1 MQKSIKLFLLSVIL
15 LSGVASAPAMAQLWS
30 WATES
35 PLAHFTP
42 EDFELFYAAADEAL
56 NQNTDD
62 SEVSWRNPDTGHSGS
77 IKVFG
82 TQQIDGTTC
91 REALLNNSAGAITGS
106 LQYFLCKQDDGK
118 WKVSTQQ

>member
-1 MQKSIKLFLLSVIL
+1 
-15 LSGVASAPAMAQLWS
+15 MAQLWS

-56 NQNTDD
+56 NQKADD

-77 IKVFG
+77 VKVFG
-82 TQQIDGTTC
+82 TTQVGEETC
-91 REALLNNSAGAITGS
+91 REALVINQAKSIKGS
-106 LQYFLCKQDDGK
+106 LKYFVCKQDDGK
-118 WKVSTQQ
+118 WRVTTPQ